1 MVSNYRK
8 LLVKMLQGDD
18 AEWALGQMSNVAI
31 WDNLDT
37 IQSSHASLSSDR
49 LQAIMDSLPLGKVKA
64 SDIAAKLDLLKAA
77 GVDDD
82 AIVAICAKRNLD
94 LATADQ
100 LLRREVADKPTLL
113 KLLCS
118 GSFNPSIDGQ
128 AMLDEWGVGIND
140 LLLAQESLVD
150 TQAMF
155 DWYESRDADMALLL
169 DKSTPELRR
178 VAKAREDNDD
188 TTESSDDES
197 QSVRCQL
204 GPRERKLKAL
214 KATKQAIDH
223 GSLELARI
231 CCGDLVDRYG
241 FSGTHITQI
250 VQTIDSDISLD
261 TAQYLIEHCGADPS
275 VVAEHMS
282 PRDVMRSYAWLRRN
296 GVNIDAAAAYDRLD
310 LVGKVECAGWAY
322 ANGVKIDINGDLQ
335 ELCDHRPT
343 FEMKGDDGKE
353 VLVPYCVRRPDILL
367 RLPCIDRRIMLG
379 VLSEDDILTYSHELM
394 CCCRKRRGQGS
405 GAYASYA
412 DIVNALSSS
421 FIAEHLVD
429 IIELACNKG
438 DMALVMAK
446 LTDAQ
451 LNKSI
456 SYLLRANAPVERV
469 ASRIWPKTAIRKYVN
484 LKRAGFSD
492 KGLWQMMNGQ
502 PVKSA

>member
-8 LLVKMLQGDD
+8 LLAKMLQGDD
-18 AEWALGQMSNVAI
+18 AEWALGQMSNMAI

-49 LQAIMDSLPLGKVKA
+49 LQTIMDSLPLGKVKA
-64 SDIAAKLDLLKAA
+64 SDIVAKLDLLKAA
-77 GVDDD
+77 GVDNDV
-82 AIVAICAKRNLD
+82 IVVICAKRNLD

-100 LLRREVADKPTLL
+100 LLRSGVADKPTLL

-118 GSFNPSIDGQ
+118 GNFNPSIDGQ
-128 AMLDEWGVGIND
+128 VMLDEWGVGIND
-140 LLLAQESLVD
+140 LLLAQESIVD
-150 TQAMF
+150 TQVMF

-169 DKSTPELRR
+169 DKSTPELQR
-178 VAKAREDNDD
+178 VAKAREDSDD
-188 TTESSDDES
+188 ATESSDDES

-241 FSGTHITQI
+241 FSGAHITQI
-250 VQTIDSDISLD
+250 VQTIDSDVSLD

-275 VVAEHMS
+275 VVAGHMS
-282 PRDVMRSYAWLRRN
+282 PRDVMHSYAWLRRN

-310 LVGKVECAGWAY
+310 LVGRVECAGWAY

-353 VLVPYCVRRPDILL
+353 VLVPYCVRRPDVLL

-394 CCCRKRRGQGS
+394 CCCRKRRSQGS

-421 FIAEHLVD
+421 FIAEHLDD
-429 IIELACNKG
+429 IIELARNKDG
-438 DMALVMAK
+438 MVLVMAK

-451 LNKSI
+451 LNKSM
-456 SYLLRANAPVERV
+456 SYLLWANAPVERV
-469 ASRIWPKTAIRKYVN
+469 TNRIWPQTARRQYAR
-484 LKRAGFSD
+484 LKLVGLSD
-492 KGLWQMMNGQ
+492 KNLWQMMNGQ

>member
-18 AEWALGQMSNVAI
+18 AEWALGQMSNVVI

-49 LQAIMDSLPLGKVKA
+49 LQVIMDSLPLGKVKA
-64 SDIAAKLDLLKAA
+64 SDIVAKLDLLKAA
-77 GVDDD
+77 GVDNE

-94 LATADQ
+94 LVTADQ

-118 GSFNPSIDGQ
+118 GNFNPSIDGQ

-150 TQAMF
+150 TQVMF

-169 DKSTPELRR
+169 DKSTPELQR
-178 VAKAREDNDD
+178 VAKARRDNDG
-188 TTESSDDES
+188 TTESSDNES
-197 QSVRCQL
+197 QSAHCQL
-204 GPRERKLKAL
+204 SPRERKLEAL
-214 KATKQAIDH
+214 RATKQAIDH
-223 GSLELARI
+223 GSLELARLY
-231 CCGDLVDRYG
+231 CGELADRYG
-241 FSGTHITQI
+241 FSGAHITQI
-250 VQTIDSDISLD
+250 VQTINGDVGYDM
-261 TAQYLIEHCGADPS
+261 ARYLVDHCGADPS

-296 GVNIDAAAAYDRLD
+296 GVNIDVAAAYDRLD

-353 VLVPYCVRRPDILL
+353 VLVPYCVRRPDVLL
-367 RLPCIDRRIMLG
+367 RLPCIDRRAMLG

-394 CCCRKRRGQGS
+394 CCCRKRRSQGS

-421 FIAEHLVD
+421 FIADHLDDVID
-429 IIELACNKG
+429 LARNKDG
-438 DMALVMAK
+438 MALIMAK

-456 SYLLRANAPVERV
+456 PYLLRANAPVERV
-469 ASRIWPKTAIRKYVN
+469 ANRIWPKTAIRKYVN